1 MENGL
6 LDTLTCTSEVG
17 LLRAVI
23 LGVPEGGCVSLGLGS
38 LAVALLAFALAVTGL
53 QWVAR
58 RLIFGSP
65 EASPRPGDDG
75 PILSTREKGN
85 RRRAGLDGR

>member
-1 MENGL
+1 MENGFL
-6 LDTLTCTSEVG
+6 GTLSCTTEVG
-17 LLRAVI
+17 LLRAI
-23 LGVPEGGCVSLGLGS
+23 FLGVPEGGCVALGFGS
-38 LAVALLAFALAVTGL
+38 LAVALLVFAATVTGL

-65 EASPRPGDDG
+65 DTTARPGDDG
-75 PILSTREKGN
+75 PILSTRETGN